1 MSINKEVFETM
12 LNRHFPERAR
22 ELEQE
27 MAKRKEQA
35 AKDDPLTSVCRTAL
49 WRFGV
54 ARQKVKAMEE
64 CAELIVQ
71 LAKGSD
77 SAATIVDEIA
87 DVTIMMRQLTIVY
100 GEKAIQERIDFKVDR
115 LRKLLGA
122 A

>member
-1 MSINKEVFETM
+1 MSINEEVFETM

-27 MAKRKEQA
+27 MAKRNEQA
-35 AKDDPLTSVCRTAL
+35 AKEDPLTSVCRTAL

-54 ARQKVKAMEE
+54 SRQKVKAMEE

>member
-1 MSINKEVFETM
+1 MTNNET
-12 LNRHFPERAR
+12 LPV
-22 ELEQE
+22 
-27 MAKRKEQA
+27 
-35 AKDDPLTSVCRTAL
+35 DPITDVCRTAL

-54 ARQKVKAMEE
+54 ARQKTKAMEE

-77 SAATIVDEIA
+77 SAATIIDEIA

-100 GEKAIQERIDFKVDR
+100 GEKAIQERIDFKIDR